1 MRKVTISLIMLAII
15 WITVLIPFVASTES
29 NSLVASYGETTFNN
43 QEYKNFV
50 DNYFVNNANIN
61 LNDVESE
68 IVTASDV
75 NEISAGISQRTY
87 SSNQI
92 FSSALL
98 DLNELDGIT
107 ITVDTSKITTVTP
120 DMFKTALDSAGIS
133 QGHVYV
139 TSPVVATGES
149 ALAGIMD
156 SYEEATDIEIPDE
169 VKQAANGEIHVQTEI
184 VNNSNI
190 SGDDLA
196 NLVSE
201 VKNEAQ
207 QDNATSK
214 ETIINIINNVATQNN
229 INLSDAD
236 IDKLADAISQSQ
248 SVQDQASQY
257 KEQLDSF
264 LGSNKTQ
271 SIFDQIFNFI
281 NNIFN

>member
-15 WITVLIPFVASTES
+15 CITVLIPFVASTES